1 MILLHHDNNELTVL
15 AEHAEAWRRF
25 MAAAGAATSE
35 EASRP
40 EDDELP
46 TCDPATTGLTQEE
59 VRSAMK
65 RVRKGNGV
73 AIEAYEA
80 SPAAQA
86 ALVELI
92 QHIWADQS
100 SKQTDCSDASVP
112 DSRDSYPAAA
122 SKRSCP
128 VCPTRPK
135 QQASRLQRGKRS
147 SLLTPAAPTPLRQA
161 SVAAPSV

>member
-1 MILLHHDNNELTVL
+1 MAPVHG
-15 AEHAEAWRRF
+15 RRGGGYF
-25 MAAAGAATSE
+25 GRGLPAGGRRTPDVRPGYDGADARRGTLGDE
-35 EASRP
+35 E
-40 EDDELP
+40 
-46 TCDPATTGLTQEE
+46 
-59 VRSAMK
+59 
-65 RVRKGNGV
+65 VRKGNGV

-135 QQASRLQRGKRS
+135 QQASKLQ
-147 SLLTPAAPTPLRQA
+147 
-161 SVAAPSV
+161 